1 MKNLVKI
8 IAVVVCVL
16 VVSSVSA
23 QTTPKF
29 GHIESNKL
37 MSIMPDMKAA
47 QTTLQQKGMEFE
59 KQLNE
64 MKAEYQKLIQAFQAG
79 EKTMSDVVKATK
91 VKEIQDAEQ
100 RIGVFNQHAQQTLAK
115 AKEDLLK
122 PIIEKSTNAIKEVG
136 KENGFIYIF
145 DLSAGNVLYFSNQSV
160 DVLPLVKKKL
170 GIQ

>member
-1 MKNLVKI
+1 MKNLIKFFAI
-8 IAVVVCVL
+8 VVCVL
-16 VVSSVSA
+16 TVTGASA

-47 QTTLQQKGMEFE
+47 QASLQNKALEFD

-64 MKAEYQKLIQAFQAG
+64 MKAEYQKLIKAFQDA
-79 EKTMSDVVKATK
+79 EKTMSDIVKATK

-100 RIGVFNQHAQQTLAK
+100 RIGTFNQYAQQELGKT
-115 AKEDLLK
+115 KEELLK
-122 PIIEKSTNAIKEVG
+122 PIIEKSTNAIKQVG
-136 KENGFIYIF
+136 EENGFIYIF
-145 DLSAGNVLYFSNQSV
+145 DLSAGNILYFSGKSV